1 MSGKA
6 RKLAA
11 AARSVAERSRGVPL
25 TCRRPAR
32 RLSPRL
38 SRGPATGGG
47 NSIVRS
53 ARMTPTNESAF
64 AAKHQPAPAW
74 ARSSP
79 ATTGPI
85 ARERLNWS
93 EFRATAL
100 AIRSRGTRLVIT
112 AW

>member
-11 AARSVAERSRGVPL
+11 AAKRVAARSRGVPF
-25 TCRRPAR
+25 TCRRPAS
-32 RLSPRL
+32 RLSRKL
-38 SRGPATGGG
+38 SRGPGTGRG
-47 NSIVRS
+47 NSIVRR
-53 ARMTPTNESAF
+53 ARMTPMNESAF

-100 AIRSRGTRLVIT
+100 AMRSLGTRLVIT